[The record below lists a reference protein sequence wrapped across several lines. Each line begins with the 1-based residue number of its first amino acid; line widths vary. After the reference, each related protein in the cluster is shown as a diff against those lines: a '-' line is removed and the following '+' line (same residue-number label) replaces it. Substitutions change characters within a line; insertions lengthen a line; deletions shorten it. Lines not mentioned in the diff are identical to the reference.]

1 MLSNLKI
8 GGRLGLGFGLV
19 IVLLLIVAGLALLR
33 LQTLGNAMDTV
44 VNDRFVKTQRMNLVE
59 SQMNVVIRATRNLLL
74 DNSPAAIEKEKE
86 RIAEGGRIIGG
97 ELQALEQTIN
107 LPKGRELLSNVM
119 AKRVDYLDS
128 QVRYMKVIGIDRE
141 QALQINNQELRP
153 KLNAYIAAMR
163 ALADYQVELAKEHG
177 AQAIALVEQTRLI
190 LIALVVT
197 ALLLSGLIAWLIT
210 RSITQPTAKLL
221 ELAQDMSAG
230 NFSRE
235 VDTSRKDEIGTL
247 AQAFAA
253 LRQSI
258 NNMKEDAMLLSR
270 AAVEGKLSTRADA
283 NRHQGDYRRI
293 VEGVNATL
301 DAVIGPLNVAANY
314 VDRIAQGSI
323 PPKITDNY
331 NGDFNVIKQN
341 LNTCIDAVNL
351 LIADAATL
359 SRAAV
364 EGKLNTRADA
374 NRHQGDYRR
383 IVEGVNATLDAV
395 IGPLNV
401 AADYVDR
408 IAKGAIPPKIS
419 DNYNGDFNVIK
430 QNLNQCIDAVN
441 LLITDA
447 AMLSRAAVEG
457 KLSTRADANRH
468 QGDYRRIIEGVN
480 ATLDAVIGPL
490 NVAADYVDRIA
501 KGAIPPKIS
510 DNYNGDFNVI
520 KQNLNQCID
529 AVNLL
534 ITDAAMLSRAAVEGK
549 LSTRADANRHQ
560 GDYRRIIEGV
570 NATLDAVIGPL
581 NVAADYVDRIAKG
594 AIPPKITDSYNGD
607 FNVIKQNLNTC
618 IDAVNL
624 LIADANMLSQAAVDG
639 RIETRAEA
647 IRHQGDYRKIVEGVN
662 ATLDA
667 IVVPL
672 NEVMQLL
679 SAVEKGDM
687 TVRVTGDYRGT
698 FARLKDISNN
708 TVTQLA
714 QTITQVTLT
723 ADQVSNAASQ
733 VSATAQSLSQSS
745 SEQAASVEETTSSIE
760 QMTASI
766 NQNTENAKVTDGMAA
781 KAAKEANEGGSAVRE
796 TVEAM
801 KQIADKIGIIDEIA
815 YQTNLLA
822 LNAAIEAARAGEH
835 GKGFAVVAAEVRTLA
850 ERSQVAAQEIGQL
863 AGSSVKLAEKAGALL
878 DEIVPSIRKTSD
890 LVQEIASAS
899 EEQST
904 GVSQINSAMEQ
915 LNQATQQNASASE
928 QLAATAEEMGSQAGQ
943 LQQMMQF
950 FRLADNSFSR
960 NANFAMPSPSP
971 TLNNSRPAVIRR
983 PASLG
988 ALPPPLEQGPDEA
1001 DFVRF

>member
-441 LLITDA
+441 LLITD
-447 AMLSRAAVEG
+447 G
-457 KLSTRADANRH
+457 
-468 QGDYRRIIEGVN
+468 
-480 ATLDAVIGPL
+480 
-490 NVAADYVDRIA
+490 
-501 KGAIPPKIS
+501 
-510 DNYNGDFNVI
+510 
-520 KQNLNQCID
+520 
-529 AVNLL
+529 
-534 ITDAAMLSRAAVEGK
+534 AMLSRAAVEGK

-983 PASLG
+983 PASFG

>member
-33 LQTLGNAMDTV
+33 LQALGDAMDTV
-44 VNDRFVKTQRMNLVE
+44 VNDRFVKTQRVNLVE
-59 SQMNVVIRATRNLLL
+59 SQINVVIRATRNLLL
-74 DNSPAAIEKEKE
+74 DNSPAALEKEKE
-86 RIAEGGRIIGG
+86 RIAEGARIIGG

-163 ALADYQVELAKEHG
+163 ALADYQVELAKEDG

-190 LIALVVT
+190 LIALVVA

-258 NNMKEDAMLLSR
+258 NNMKEDAMSLSR

-468 QGDYRRIIEGVN
+468 QGDYRRIV
-480 ATLDAVIGPL
+480 
-490 NVAADYVDRIA
+490 
-501 KGAIPPKIS
+501 
-510 DNYNGDFNVI
+510 
-520 KQNLNQCID
+520 
-529 AVNLL
+529 
-534 ITDAAMLSRAAVEGK
+534 
-549 LSTRADANRHQ
+549 
-560 GDYRRIIEGV
+560 EGV

>member
-190 LIALVVT
+190 LIALVVA

-383 IVEGVNATLDAV
+383 IV
-395 IGPLNV
+395 
-401 AADYVDR
+401 
-408 IAKGAIPPKIS
+408 
-419 DNYNGDFNVIK
+419 
-430 QNLNQCIDAVN
+430 
-441 LLITDA
+441 
-447 AMLSRAAVEG
+447 
-457 KLSTRADANRH
+457 
-468 QGDYRRIIEGVN
+468 EGVN

>member
-153 KLNAYIAAMR
+153 KLNAYIAAIR

-383 IVEGVNATLDAV
+383 IV
-395 IGPLNV
+395 
-401 AADYVDR
+401 
-408 IAKGAIPPKIS
+408 
-419 DNYNGDFNVIK
+419 
-430 QNLNQCIDAVN
+430 
-441 LLITDA
+441 
-447 AMLSRAAVEG
+447 
-457 KLSTRADANRH
+457 
-468 QGDYRRIIEGVN
+468 
-480 ATLDAVIGPL
+480 
-490 NVAADYVDRIA
+490 
-501 KGAIPPKIS
+501 
-510 DNYNGDFNVI
+510 
-520 KQNLNQCID
+520 
-529 AVNLL
+529 
-534 ITDAAMLSRAAVEGK
+534 
-549 LSTRADANRHQ
+549 
-560 GDYRRIIEGV
+560 EGV

-983 PASLG
+983 PASFG

>member
-33 LQTLGNAMDTV
+33 LQTLGDAMDTV

-408 IAKGAIPPKIS
+408 IAKGAIPPKI
-419 DNYNGDFNVIK
+419 
-430 QNLNQCIDAVN
+430 
-441 LLITDA
+441 
-447 AMLSRAAVEG
+447 
-457 KLSTRADANRH
+457 
-468 QGDYRRIIEGVN
+468 
-480 ATLDAVIGPL
+480 
-490 NVAADYVDRIA
+490 
-501 KGAIPPKIS
+501 
-510 DNYNGDFNVI
+510 
-520 KQNLNQCID
+520 
-529 AVNLL
+529 
-534 ITDAAMLSRAAVEGK
+534 
-549 LSTRADANRHQ
+549 
-560 GDYRRIIEGV
+560 
-570 NATLDAVIGPL
+570 
-581 NVAADYVDRIAKG
+581 
-594 AIPPKITDSYNGD
+594 TDSYNGD

-904 GVSQINSAMEQ
+904 GVSRINSAMEQ